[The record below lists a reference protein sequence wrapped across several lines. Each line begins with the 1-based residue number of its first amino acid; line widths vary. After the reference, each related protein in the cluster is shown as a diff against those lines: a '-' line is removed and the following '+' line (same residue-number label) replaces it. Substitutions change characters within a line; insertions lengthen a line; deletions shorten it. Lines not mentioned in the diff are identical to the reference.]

1 MTARSLPVRRTRI
14 IARQFLHRSL
24 VGQGL
29 LIMLFWL
36 AGQEIAKAAHLPV
49 PGGVIGLF
57 LVLALLASG
66 KLQLGSMRRGAKWFI
81 AELLLFF
88 IPAVLAVMDHRE
100 FIGLI
105 GLKII
110 AVILTGT
117 VAVMVSTALAVDF
130 GYRWLLRREEGLRH
144 AAE

>member
-1 MTARSLPVRRTRI
+1 MTTLSAPVRRTRI
-14 IARQFLHRSL
+14 VARQFLHRSL
-24 VGQGL
+24 VGQGM
-29 LIMLFWL
+29 LIVLFWL

-66 KLQLGSMRRGAKWFI
+66 KLQLGSMRRGAQWFI

-88 IPAVLAVMDHRE
+88 IPAVLAAMDHRE

-110 AVILTGT
+110 AVIITGT
-117 VAVMVSTALAVDF
+117 AAVMVSTALAVDF